1 MKENLNRYAL
11 VHPTNALRLTLRLLA
26 EHKIKTDIKI
36 KATAHAKSIL
46 THKEPRPEID
56 ADYIITSQPTLIF
69 HGRKWLK
76 PHTVIDQLNRL
87 QIQEVPLQRLELIL
101 PSTYDGKNHWV
112 CFALVNT
119 HTPLF
124 KKMVAKGE
132 IPYRRLLK
140 IHKRF
145 IEKLKEKVPR
155 AIYRHLKASIM
166 VMVDVNPGKHEMY
179 NRDFVLGLRQPF
191 MQKVVTTK
199 ALWECID
206 YEVI

>member
-1 MKENLNRYAL
+1 MRNNPNRYAL
-11 VHPTNALRLTLRLLA
+11 VSPTNALRLILKQLE

-56 ADYIITSQPTLIF
+56 ADYIITSQPTLMF
-69 HGRKWLK
+69 HGRQWLK
-76 PHTVIDQLNRL
+76 PHIVSDQLNRL

-101 PSTYDGKNHWV
+101 PSTYDGKKHWV

-132 IPYRRLLK
+132 IPYRRLLN
-140 IHKRF
+140 IHKQF

-166 VMVDVNPGKHEMY
+166 VMVDTNPGREEMY
-179 NRDFVLGLRQPF
+179 NKDFVLGLRQPF
-191 MQKVVTTK
+191 LQKVVTTK